1 MEAVYGDYLWKYT
14 QKPFPCTDRDMHM
27 LFDMIND
34 GMFGNKLGRGVSKL
48 VLCANNADRW
58 PMKYRDMRH
67 AMAAFSAGCVQGQA
81 QELIMVSHDNFC
93 TFFDVACSLMHEMIH
108 MYDFEFGPMG

>member
-1 MEAVYGDYLWKYT
+1 MKDMKQAARRLRKLYEAEQKPKLVQNLEAVYGDYLWKYT

-67 AMAAFSAGCVQGQA
+67 AMAAFSAGCV
-81 QELIMVSHDNFC
+81 
-93 TFFDVACSLMHEMIH
+93 
-108 MYDFEFGPMG
+108 